1 MSDARAFEAYGA
13 FHEEIAAASSGC
25 SATQNDVIVEAHD
38 VLLDVSQAHSRSPY
52 HLFAE
57 YLPKLAACLPL
68 LRERPEIKVLVPD
81 CIFMREV
88 IRNAERF
95 FDGLDRAR
103 LVLKRDDVLYR
114 ARELLFASFTP
125 NLHPSNVLVRDVLMP
140 RLREFT
146 LNLLDDRTATP
157 TAPPARPH
165 VVLIDRS
172 DVRLRRGRDGEDLET
187 RRRVANREEVFEALA
202 AALRCV
208 LLSHWFPY
216 DPVRVVNADP

>member
-1 MSDARAFEAYGA
+1 
-13 FHEEIAAASSGC
+13 
-25 SATQNDVIVEAHD
+25 
-38 VLLDVSQAHSRSPY
+38 
-52 HLFAE
+52 
-57 YLPKLAACLPL
+57 
-68 LRERPEIKVLVPD
+68 
-81 CIFMREV
+81 
-88 IRNAERF
+88 
-95 FDGLDRAR
+95 
-103 LVLKRDDVLYR
+103 
-114 ARELLFASFTP
+114 
-125 NLHPSNVLVRDVLMP
+125 MP

-187 RRRVANREEVFEALA
+187 RRRVANREEVLEALA